1 MDISLIK
8 KILLKSMVPLVR
20 RFQGHHVLLI
30 NLHNMP
36 LMEITACTKYI
47 KDKQTDSVFKYTI
60 KNNNLCDTL
69 NVKIVVL
76 TESLEKL
83 IKHLD
88 LDYEQYK
95 KEMAEWLDML
105 DERKGLAVSRTL
117 PVQSAEPHSS
127 GEATT
132 QEFKFDKDEYLKRLV
147 NNRLNR
153 MFPYSR

>member
-1 MDISLIK
+1 MNISLVK
-8 KILLKSMVPLVR
+8 KVLLKSMVPLVR

-30 NLHNMP
+30 NLHNLP
-36 LMEITACTKYI
+36 LMDITACTKYI
-47 KDKQTDSVFKYTI
+47 KDKQTDSVFKYTL
-60 KNNNLCDTL
+60 KSNKLCNTL

-95 KEMAEWLDML
+95 KEMAEWLDMM
-105 DERKGLAVSRTL
+105 DERQELAVIKIW
-117 PVQSAEPHSS
+117 PMQSADPDSS

-132 QEFKFDKDEYLKRLV
+132 QEIKFNKDEYLKRLV

-153 MFPYSR
+153 MFPYSN